1 MNKIKYF
8 FVAAL
13 LMIVIGNVYSQTLS
27 KTGTTA
33 AQFLKIPIGPRA
45 IGMGGAFTATAN
57 DISAIYWNPAGLA
70 SGNTGEAGFNHI
82 NWFADIDY
90 DFAGVATYIDGIGTI
105 GAFVSVLSTEDMIV
119 RTLENPEGTGE
130 YFSFGDLAIGISY
143 ARNLTDNFSI
153 GFNAKYIRE
162 HIWHMSAVG
171 FAIDIGVL
179 YKIPILNEFRLAACV
194 SNFGTKMQLD
204 GRDILLIYQSGAGDG
219 NLINTKVELDS
230 WDLPL
235 LFRVGIAADIVKDN
249 THRLTTAIDAVH
261 PNDNTESLNF
271 GLEYAWNDIFFVRGG
286 YNAAFER
293 DTEKGF
299 TVGAG
304 LKYRIIS
311 SIYAKV
317 DYAYQDHG
325 RLTAGDFNDVHYF
338 SLGIQF

>member
-1 MNKIKYF
+1 MKKIKYF
-8 FVAAL
+8 VLILSIFSVCNL
-13 LMIVIGNVYSQTLS
+13 YSQALS

-33 AQFLKIPIGPRA
+33 AQFLKIPVGPRA
-45 IGMGGAFTATAN
+45 IAMGGAFTATAN

-70 SGNTGEAGFNHI
+70 MENSGEAGFNHI
-82 NWFADIDY
+82 NWFADINY
-90 DFAGVATYIDGIGTI
+90 DFAGVSTYIDGVGTI
-105 GAFVSVLSTEDMIV
+105 GAYVSVLSTEDMMV
-119 RTLENPEGTGE
+119 RTLERPEGTGE

-143 ARNLTDNFSI
+143 ARSLTDNFSI

-171 FAIDIGVL
+171 FALDVGVL
-179 YKIPILNEFRLAACV
+179 YKIPILNEFRLAASI

-235 LFRVGIAADIVKDN
+235 LFRVGVAADIIKNN

-261 PNDNTESLNF
+261 PNDNTESLNL
-271 GLEYAWNDIFFVRGG
+271 GLEYGWNDIFFVRGG
-286 YNAAFER
+286 YHALFER
-293 DTEKGF
+293 NTEKGF
-299 TVGAG
+299 TLGAG
-304 LKYRIIS
+304 LKYRIFG

-317 DYAYQDHG
+317 DYAFQNHG
-325 RLTAGDFNDVHYF
+325 RLTAGEFNDVHFF
-338 SLGIQF
+338 SVGVEF

>member
-1 MNKIKYF
+1 MKKIKYI
-8 FVAAL
+8 L
-13 LMIVIGNVYSQTLS
+13 LMVSILSICNLYSQTLS

-33 AQFLKIPIGPRA
+33 AQFLKIPVGPRA
-45 IGMGGAFTATAN
+45 IAMGGAFTATAN

-70 SGNTGEAGFNHI
+70 TKNSGEAGFNHI

-90 DFAGVATYIDGIGTI
+90 DFAGVSTYIDGIGTI
-105 GAFVSVLSTEDMIV
+105 GAFVSVLTTEDMMV
-119 RTLENPEGTGE
+119 RTLERPEGTGE

-171 FAIDIGVL
+171 FAVDIGVL
-179 YKIPILNEFRLAACV
+179 YKIPILNEFRLAASI

-204 GRDILLIYQSGAGDG
+204 GRDILLIHQAGAGDG

-235 LFRVGIAADIVKDN
+235 LFRVGVAADIIKNN

-261 PNDNTESLNF
+261 PNDNTESLNL
-271 GLEYAWNDIFFVRGG
+271 GLEYGWNDIFFLRGG
-286 YNAAFER
+286 YHALFER
-293 DTEKGF
+293 NTEKGF
-299 TVGAG
+299 TLGAG
-304 LKYRIIS
+304 LKYRIFS

-317 DYAYQDHG
+317 DYAYQNHG
-325 RLTAGDFNDVHYF
+325 RLTAGEFNDVHFF
-338 SLGIQF
+338 SLGVEF